1 MIQNSPYY
9 SLLKNN
15 KGKAF
20 RLVFSDGEV
29 AVAKV
34 LHVDDDYED
43 FIYDLIS
50 STMLREHYQDKERKS
65 YVGRFNELISAE
77 LEK

>member
-15 KGKAF
+15 KGKAI

-34 LHVDDDYED
+34 LLSMMTMR
-43 FIYDLIS
+43 IL
-50 STMLREHYQDKERKS
+50 ST
-65 YVGRFNELISAE
+65 I
-77 LEK
+77 

>member
-1 MIQNSPYY
+1 MIHNSPYY

-15 KGKAF
+15 EGKAF
-20 RLVFSDGEV
+20 RLLFSDGEV

-34 LHVDDDYED
+34 LHVDDEYED

-50 STMLREHYQDKERKS
+50 STILREHYQDQERKS
-65 YVGRFNELISAE
+65 YVGKFSELISAE

>member
-1 MIQNSPYY
+1 MIQNNQYY

-15 KGKAF
+15 EGKSF

-29 AVAKV
+29 AFAKV
-34 LHVDDDYED
+34 LYVDDEYED
-43 FIYDLIS
+43 FTYDLIS
-50 STMLREHYQDKERKS
+50 STLLREHYQDEERKS
-65 YVGRFNELISAE
+65 YVGKFSQLISAE